1 MSSVTTVKG
10 FKDILPE
17 EAGKWRSIEEKVRK
31 IFADFGI
38 REIRTPVLEKTDLF
52 RRGIGDATDIVE
64 KEMYTFVDQGEESL
78 TLRPEATASIIRAY
92 IEHALYAA
100 DPRAKLFT
108 IGPMFRRERPQ
119 KGRYRQFHQIDVEYL
134 GYDDPRVDA
143 EVIML
148 LLQLLKDLGLADVKL
163 EINTL
168 GCVACRPSFRQS
180 VLSFLEGRKEGLCED
195 CRRRLNTNPLRV
207 FDCKGADCRRIMGD
221 APRLIDVA
229 CESCRKHFETVT
241 SSLTDFGH
249 SFFVNTAMVRGL
261 DYYTRTTFE
270 ITTEFLGA
278 QNAVVGGGR
287 YDGLV
292 KDLGGPDIPGI
303 GFAIGMERLISL
315 LPLKVEDF
323 AAHPYMFIAALGDD
337 AQKRAFSLCHR
348 LRLRGIPSEMD
359 YGGKSLKSQ
368 MKRANKLDCR
378 YALIFGDRELA
389 AGNVELRDMRES
401 TQVSLSIEN
410 IEETI
415 ANRFG
420 EEPTHRG

>member
-1 MSSVTTVKG
+1 METITAVRG
-10 FKDILPE
+10 FKDILPGE
-17 EAGKWRSIEEKVRK
+17 TEKWRYIEDKARK
-31 IFADFGI
+31 LFADFGI
-38 REIRTPVLEKTDLF
+38 QEIRTPLLEKTELF
-52 RRGIGDATDIVE
+52 RRGIGDSTDIVE
-64 KEMYTFVDQGEESL
+64 KEMYTFGDQGDESL
-78 TLRPEATASIIRAY
+78 TLRPEATASVIRAY

-100 DPRAKLFT
+100 DPLAKLFT
-108 IGPMFRRERPQ
+108 MGPMFRRERPQ

-134 GYDDPRVDA
+134 GYHDPRADA

-148 LLQLLKDLGLADVKL
+148 LIRLLQDLGLANVKL

-168 GCVACRPSFRQS
+168 GCGACRPSFRQS
-180 VLSFLEGRKEGLCED
+180 LLAFLEEKKEGLCGD
-195 CRRRLNTNPLRV
+195 CLRRLSTNPLRV
-207 FDCKGADCRRIMGD
+207 FDCKNEGCRRIVVD
-221 APRLIDVA
+221 APRLIDMA

-241 SSLTDFGH
+241 SCLAEFGH

-315 LPLKVEDF
+315 LPLKDEDF
-323 AAHPYMFIAALGDD
+323 AVHPFLFIAALGDD
-337 AQKRAFSLCHR
+337 AQRQAFGLCHR
-348 LRLRGIPSEMD
+348 LRLRGVPSEMD
-359 YGGKSLKSQ
+359 YSGKSLKSQ
-368 MKRANKLDCR
+368 MKRANKLSCR
-378 YALIFGDRELA
+378 YALIVGDRELA
-389 AGNVELRDMRES
+389 AGAVEFRNMRDS
-401 TQVSLSIEN
+401 SQVSLPYDT

-415 ANRFG
+415 ATMFN
-420 EEPTHRG
+420 EEQSHRG

>member
-1 MSSVTTVKG
+1 MSNITTVKG
-10 FKDILPE
+10 FKDILPDE
-17 EAGKWRSIEEKVRK
+17 TAKWRSIEEKARN

-52 RRGIGDATDIVE
+52 RRGIGDSTDIVE

-78 TLRPEATASIIRAY
+78 TLRPEATASVIRSY

-100 DPRAKLFT
+100 DPLAKLFT

-134 GYDDPRVDA
+134 GYDDPRADA

-148 LLQLLKDLGLADVKL
+148 LIQLLKNLGLADVKL

-168 GCVACRPSFRQS
+168 GCALCRPAFRES
-180 VLSFLEGRKEGLCED
+180 ILSFLEGKKEGLCED

-207 FDCKGADCRRIMGD
+207 FDCKNTGCRRIITD
-221 APRLIDVA
+221 APRLLDVA
-229 CESCRKHFETVT
+229 CGSCRKHFDVVT
-241 SSLTDFGH
+241 SSLTDFGI
-249 SFFVNTAMVRGL
+249 SFFVNTGMVRGL

-303 GFAIGMERLISL
+303 GFAIGMERLLSL
-315 LPLKVEDF
+315 LPMKSEDF
-323 AAHPYMFIAALGDD
+323 AIHPYIFIAALGDD
-337 AQKRAFSLCHR
+337 AQKQAFSLCHR
-348 LRLRGIPSEMD
+348 LRLRGIPAEMA

-368 MKRANKLDCR
+368 MKRANKLNCR
-378 YALIFGDRELA
+378 YTLIFGDRELA
-389 AGNVELRDMRES
+389 AGTVELRDMRDS
-401 TQVSLSIEN
+401 SQVSLSYQT

-415 ANRFG
+415 ATKFG
-420 EEPTHRG
+420 EEQTHLG